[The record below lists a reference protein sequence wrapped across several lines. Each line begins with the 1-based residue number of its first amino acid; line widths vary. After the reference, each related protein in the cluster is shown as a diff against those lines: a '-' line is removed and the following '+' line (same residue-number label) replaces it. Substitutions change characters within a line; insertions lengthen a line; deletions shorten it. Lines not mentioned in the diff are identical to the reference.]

1 MLLTVVSV
9 LLFADSIKITVDAES
24 VYKVSAKDLEPMGWK
39 DVPSDALALSMGG
52 SPQYIYVNDGGDG
65 IWSGDDWFA
74 FVGTRMPGLG
84 STYDE
89 NTPNNTYLLTLDSSL
104 SKQCW
109 PLEVRPASEKATP
122 SMLMGERFL
131 EEDYLMMRFVEF
143 PNESNEMWYWKELK
157 CTDEKPFKITIPLE
171 DLDPRGQAPIELE
184 TSAFGWSSQA
194 HSQNQTDHQIT
205 VHINGNLI
213 SDTRWNG
220 KGTHR
225 WSTRFRRQ
233 WMQSTENVIT
243 VSVPYRTN
251 DQDQAIV
258 DVSVLNWIKLTYP
271 KNPVLESGQHSWTCF
286 SDRAVLDQKEDTLL
300 LRSDGGWAWLNAD
313 SKSVIRSNSRD
324 QKWHAVVG
332 DHYRPPKAL
341 VRDNPTHWLQS
352 SQAYHYLMIS
362 APELMDAIQPL
373 ADYHRKKGL
382 KVAVIDINDV
392 YDECNYGQPHPRAI
406 RDFIEH
412 AYDQWQEPKLE
423 YVLLVGDAG
432 WDSRVDTARWSRYA
446 DDDHAWATIPFTE
459 YNQKISRNLIPTYNY
474 FPFEGHSASDN
485 WFASVSGDDFVP
497 DVALGRFPLV
507 TPEEVTAVVNKTI
520 RYMEQPVDEWMSR
533 LLWITNEQRSFQNR
547 SDKLAE
553 KSKDRG
559 LKSVKI
565 YPESTE
571 VSNEKNTQKILESWE
586 AGLVIFYGHGGRF
599 IWRTGPPDFRKNHDL
614 FTLSDLDHL
623 QNTDHLPIVLSLT
636 CYTSPFD
643 HPTAD
648 SLGEKL
654 LRLPN
659 SGAIGVIGASWR
671 NSPSLQMAE
680 EFVEAL
686 TIPGTLGQ
694 AFVRSKQK
702 LNSRQLIETYNLLG
716 DPAVPLRVMPFD
728 GYVFDHQYEN
738 LTLQRSEPSWR
749 DLRLF
754 WYEGDT
760 LNRTDMIKQNDKL
773 EIEAPSQW
781 DSLRIVCTVDDHI
794 AVAQINKPQE

>member
-1 MLLTVVSV
+1 
-9 LLFADSIKITVDAES
+9 
-24 VYKVSAKDLEPMGWK
+24 
-39 DVPSDALALSMGG
+39 
-52 SPQYIYVNDGGDG
+52 
-65 IWSGDDWFA
+65 
-74 FVGTRMPGLG
+74 
-84 STYDE
+84 
-89 NTPNNTYLLTLDSSL
+89 
-104 SKQCW
+104 
-109 PLEVRPASEKATP
+109 
-122 SMLMGERFL
+122 
-131 EEDYLMMRFVEF
+131 
-143 PNESNEMWYWKELK
+143 
-157 CTDEKPFKITIPLE
+157 
-171 DLDPRGQAPIELE
+171 
-184 TSAFGWSSQA
+184 
-194 HSQNQTDHQIT
+194 
-205 VHINGNLI
+205 
-213 SDTRWNG
+213 
-220 KGTHR
+220 
-225 WSTRFRRQ
+225 
-233 WMQSTENVIT
+233 
-243 VSVPYRTN
+243 
-251 DQDQAIV
+251 
-258 DVSVLNWIKLTYP
+258 
-271 KNPVLESGQHSWTCF
+271 
-286 SDRAVLDQKEDTLL
+286 
-300 LRSDGGWAWLNAD
+300 
-313 SKSVIRSNSRD
+313 
-324 QKWHAVVG
+324 
-332 DHYRPPKAL
+332 
-341 VRDNPTHWLQS
+341 
-352 SQAYHYLMIS
+352 MIS